1 VFPVWFFRWSDDA
14 VEATR
19 AEESPDNVV
28 EEVVQKINKTI
39 QDIMDKIDEY
49 RRAFQEILGIETGER
64 MAGEDFLTEAFGAL
78 GEAPEQV
85 RQAFRV
91 VSGWDSPPP
100 FIEDVMGE
108 IASAAGE
115 MLQIIYRRI
124 LLGKGQTPISDAFV
138 VAAGRVFLFEKL
150 VGVAAKLTGGF
161 LDPDKELL
169 DLEGFGIG
177 KVTGKQVTDKAV
189 GLLDAALGDKVEFIV
204 RIAAKDLAAKL
215 EAARADAQK
224 SKSMTMEVFLGRLPW
239 LYTIVFRN
247 TFFPVWDLVVQKVF
261 GTIGGPLGDV
271 ASAIKSP
278 FGAAHDAVDDAIGAA
293 DDAVMGAIEDAA
305 NAVKGAAK
313 DVKDTLG
320 KAGVTATLPDAVED
334 PMKALGLG
342 GEEEGGG
349 EEKPAPFPGS
359 SRLTTGT
366 GQDPLKEQIDE
377 VNNSQKVDAQM
388 QEQEAD
394 W

>member
-1 VFPVWFFRWSDDA
+1 
-14 VEATR
+14 
-19 AEESPDNVV
+19 
-28 EEVVQKINKTI
+28 
-39 QDIMDKIDEY
+39 
-49 RRAFQEILGIETGER
+49 
-64 MAGEDFLTEAFGAL
+64 
-78 GEAPEQV
+78 
-85 RQAFRV
+85 
-91 VSGWDSPPP
+91 
-100 FIEDVMGE
+100 
-108 IASAAGE
+108 

-169 DLEGFGIG
+169 DLQGLGIG